1 MSFCNFQLMRSQVQ
15 GNTGLH
21 GDSLTSLTRT
31 SKTGWLQDSFDPV
44 VEKMTYKASI
54 ITKLNANT
62 WNDESELLQVMTIP
76 KLILKSASMSL
87 LNLKK
92 CYYLQPNKYDCKTM
106 FKLNLCL
113 YS

>member
-1 MSFCNFQLMRSQVQ
+1 MRSQVQ

-44 VEKMTYKASI
+44 VEKMTTRASQ

-62 WNDESELLQVMTIP
+62 WNDESELLQVMV
-76 KLILKSASMSL
+76 ILKLTLRIPSISL
-87 LNLKK
+87 LNFVQQKILHV
-92 CYYLQPNKYDCKTM
+92 LNKY
-106 FKLNLCL
+106 
-113 YS
+113 YSQAVL